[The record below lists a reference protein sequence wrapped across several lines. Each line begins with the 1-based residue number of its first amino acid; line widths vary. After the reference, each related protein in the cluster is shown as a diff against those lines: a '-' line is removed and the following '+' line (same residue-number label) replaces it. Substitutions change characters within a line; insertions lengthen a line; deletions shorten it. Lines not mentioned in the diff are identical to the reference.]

1 MNVSL
6 KLAES
11 LLDLV
16 ATTHPKLSI
25 PSDVDSYIYSTNTD
39 PIDVSAGIEPVYF
52 SLIFNNA
59 VSEQVGIENCLIEP
73 GYFLDKGFS
82 YGIFSV
88 ADCDSDVVSRVG
100 AFISNDEGRTLTVE
114 LAEPVIC
121 GLISA
126 HCEGTLADRV
136 RFATYLVRLGSDAVS
151 RYGCSEGFLGYAVGF
166 LRLAVRDYRD
176 AQADS
181 SDDGS
186 GNAGDDSPFH
196 VASLSGGDS

>member
-1 MNVSL
+1 MNVTL

-25 PSDVDSYIYSTNTD
+25 PSDVDSYVYSTNTD

-52 SLIFNNA
+52 SLVFNNA
-59 VSEQVGIENCLIEP
+59 VAEQVGIELCLAEP
-73 GYFLDKGFS
+73 GHFCDKGFS

-88 ADCDSDVVSRVG
+88 TDCDSDVFSRVG
-100 AFISNDEGRTLTVE
+100 AFISNDEGRTFTLE
-114 LAEPVIC
+114 LAEPVVC
-121 GLISA
+121 GLIGANSQ
-126 HCEGTLADRV
+126 CTLADRV

-151 RYGCSEGFLGYAVGF
+151 RYGCSEGFLSYAVGF
-166 LRLAVRDYRD
+166 LRLAVCDYRD